1 MWIKQQQICTWG
13 PVTWHNIRV
22 KCGMASFD
30 ILKLLDNKIS
40 GFLEGQ
46 EKTVLRLTKHAWVHP
61 AFWYLFLKFFVLFL
75 FLSVSV
81 TFCRWSPRALSLCPG
96 KSFQRPLCV
105 PSQQIQ
111 TDSWPCQTWC
121 SDLWPCIDSAW
132 HLSSD
137 WSVAGGMCPDFL
149 PVVTRQPLPII
160 PFSDSKHWQ
169 ASHRLAIRPVVWS
182 VACLL
187 TLSDFSRG
195 SESWGLGQRT
205 LGMWGGQKSTVV
217 LQEALTALIS

>member
-1 MWIKQQQICTWG
+1 M
-13 PVTWHNIRV
+13 
-22 KCGMASFD
+22 
-30 ILKLLDNKIS
+30 L
-40 GFLEGQ
+40 
-46 EKTVLRLTKHAWVHP
+46 WV
-61 AFWYLFLKFFVLFL
+61 L

-81 TFCRWSPRALSLCPG
+81 TFCRWSPRALGLCPG

-105 PSQQIQ
+105 PSRQIQ
-111 TDSWPCQTWC
+111 TDSWPCQTC
-121 SDLWPCIDSAW
+121 FSDLWPCIDSAW

-169 ASHRLAIRPVVWS
+169 ASHCLAIRPVVWS

-187 TLSDFSRG
+187 THSDFSRG
-195 SESWGLGQRT
+195 SESWGLGRRT
-205 LGMWGGQKSTVV
+205 LGMWGGQRSTVV